1 MVIAS
6 VETKQNK
13 TCHVVYLFKTYFIK
27 ISIFSRYT
35 IISSIR
41 EIRVYF
47 CCQNLILIFSFLL
60 FILLSKHTLI
70 MMMYLVITKVRVI
83 TRTQIPSPSV
93 KDVSYHTESRRLR
106 ASSPLGRTMFIVQV
120 SPRQPHYQNILVNQG
135 L

>member
-1 MVIAS
+1 
-6 VETKQNK
+6 
-13 TCHVVYLFKTYFIK
+13 
-27 ISIFSRYT
+27 
-35 IISSIR
+35 
-41 EIRVYF
+41 
-47 CCQNLILIFSFLL
+47 
-60 FILLSKHTLI
+60 